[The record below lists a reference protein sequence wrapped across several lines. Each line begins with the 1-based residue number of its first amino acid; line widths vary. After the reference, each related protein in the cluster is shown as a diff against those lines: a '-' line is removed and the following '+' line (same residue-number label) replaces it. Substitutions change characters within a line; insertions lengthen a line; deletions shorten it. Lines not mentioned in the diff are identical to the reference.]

1 MEDLDLILIYSV
13 VGSLYAAML
22 YFAIFMEPDC
32 AFLDARD
39 CYLESECLYDI
50 CNL

>member
-1 MEDLDLILIYSV
+1 MKKKKIRKMEDLAMIMIYNV

-22 YFAIFMEPDC
+22 YFGIIMKPDC

-39 CYLESECLYDI
+39 C
-50 CNL
+50 

>member
-1 MEDLDLILIYSV
+1 MKNKKMEDLALMMIYSV
-13 VGSLYAAML
+13 VGCLYAAML

-39 CYLESECLYDI
+39 S
-50 CNL
+50 